1 MSVTSKQSVVELH
14 GVSKI
19 YQTYSTPQHRLLE
32 LLSGGRKKYARET
45 RALDDI
51 SFTLERGGR
60 LGIVGEN
67 GSGKST
73 LLKVLAGVLSPSAGS
88 VAVRGRVSS
97 LLELGAGFNPELP
110 GAENIRQFGMLHG
123 MTRDEIENA
132 VPEVI
137 RFSELRDAIDHPVKT
152 YSSGMAVRLGF
163 ACAVYVQPD
172 ILIVDEALSVGD
184 AYFQNKCLHKIK
196 SLLDNGTTF
205 IYVTHAADSIRAL
218 CNQGLWLERGK
229 VRMVGSSTDVGAAYQ
244 SDVFKRI
251 VRAGLP
257 EPETAGAPDGVAS
270 LEGAELLGAG
280 TSAQDAPLAGT
291 PAAGNPAAGTPAT
304 ETPAPGSAAIQVNAQ
319 RLVATDTARHQAF
332 EERVSALRTG
342 SGEARIVDIALVGPD
357 GQETD
362 SLPLD
367 AACTVR
373 VFYRCNAAL
382 PAQCALTLG
391 VTDNVGR
398 QLLHFNSTPSRVF
411 LPDDGAHTL
420 RVVEFKFTN
429 PLSPGEYGFI
439 AGIGTFVANPR
450 NHGQYLTDRIVDYVA
465 GGARFSVRF
474 PDEPSHWDLW
484 GVVHTSF
491 EVAEYS
497 LD

>member
-1 MSVTSKQSVVELH
+1 MSNSNHNVVELQN
-14 GVSKI
+14 VSKI

-32 LLSGGRKKYARET
+32 LLSGGRKQYARET

-51 SFTLERGGR
+51 SFALERGGR

-73 LLKVLAGVLSPSAGS
+73 LLKVLAGVLSPSKGTAQ
-88 VAVRGRVSS
+88 VRGRVSA
-97 LLELGAGFNPELP
+97 LLELGAGFNPDLP
-110 GAENIRQFGMLHG
+110 GIENIRQFGMLHG
-123 MTRDEIENA
+123 MSRDEIDAA

-137 RFSELRDAIDHPVKT
+137 RFSELRDAVNHPVKT

-218 CNQGLWLERGK
+218 CSQGLWLERGK
-229 VRMVGSSTDVGAAYQ
+229 VRKQGSSADVGAAYQ

-257 EPETAGAPDGVAS
+257 EPEVPVDAAVATVDGT
-270 LEGAELLGAG
+270 ELLGTG
-280 TSAQDAPLAGT
+280 TGVQDAPLAGT
-291 PAAGNPAAGTPAT
+291 PGAGTPAAGTPAT
-304 ETPAPGSAAIQVNAQ
+304 DTPAPGSAAVQVNDAPP
-319 RLVATDTARHQAF
+319 VATDAARHQAF
-332 EERVSALRTG
+332 EERVAALRTG
-342 SGEARIVDIALVGPD
+342 SGEARIVDIALIGAD
-357 GQETD
+357 GRETD

-373 VFYRCNAAL
+373 VFYRCNAVL
-382 PAQCALTLG
+382 PESCALTLG

-411 LPDDGAHTL
+411 LPSDGAHML

-474 PDEPSHWDLW
+474 PDEPSDWDLW
-484 GVVHTSF
+484 GVVHTPF
-491 EVAEYS
+491 QVAEYS